1 MLGSRALPDLIYDNV
16 RERILSGQLPAGRP
30 VRQDALAGALGVSKI
45 PVREALA
52 RLESDGLILCN
63 PRRGFEVPPL
73 SAAEAEEIFD
83 LRLQV
88 EPATAALA
96 ARQATDA
103 DRQAAYA
110 ALGAL
115 DASMREDGERASDLN
130 RAFHLA
136 LVTPAR
142 RPLTA
147 SLIERLH
154 SLAERYVRAHLAPEG
169 RSQRARREHAELLQA
184 WMLGN
189 GDEVEARLS
198 DHIIATLADLR
209 AQL

>member
-52 RLESDGLILCN
+52 RLESDGLIVCN
-63 PRRGFEVPPL
+63 PRRGFEVPAL
-73 SAAEAEEIFD
+73 SASEAQEIFD
-83 LRLQV
+83 LRLQF
-88 EPATAALA
+88 EPATAGMA

-136 LVTPAR
+136 LVRPAR

-154 SLAERYVRAHLAPEG
+154 SLAERYVRAHLGPEG

-184 WMLGN
+184 WMLGD

-198 DHIIATLADLR
+198 DHIASTLADLQR
-209 AQL
+209 QL